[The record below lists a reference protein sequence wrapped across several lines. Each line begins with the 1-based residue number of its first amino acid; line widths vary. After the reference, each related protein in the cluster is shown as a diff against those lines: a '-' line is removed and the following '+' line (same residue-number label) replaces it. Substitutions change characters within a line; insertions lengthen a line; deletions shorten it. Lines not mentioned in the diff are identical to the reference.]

1 MKLTNINELE
11 KQNKNIAVNVH
22 GYERDFYATRI
33 SEEIKK
39 GLN

>member
-11 KQNKNIAVNVH
+11 KQNKNIAANVH

-39 GLN
+39 G